1 MAFEAHESFPLLFF
15 PLIVAPAELAVPA
28 LGGLEV
34 SQFAEPLGL
43 NAYFLFGEEHLA
55 VDFGVEGELHLA
67 ISGSS
72 TAFLALAAIFLP
84 SEQVAPR
91 DAVLLRDLLG
101 IDALQNLSGKCITCF
116 TASSFSATVYL
127 R

>member
-1 MAFEAHESFPLLFF
+1 MSFEAHESFPLLFL
-15 PLIVAPAELAVPA
+15 PLIVASAELAVPP
-28 LGGLEV
+28 LRGLEV
-34 SQFAEPLGL
+34 GHLAEPLGL
-43 NAYFLFGEEHLA
+43 NAYFLLGEEHLA
-55 VDFGVEGELHLA
+55 VDFGVESELHLA

-72 TAFLALAAIFLP
+72 ASFLALTAIFLP

-91 DAVLLRDLLG
+91 DSVLLRDLLG
-101 IDALQNLSGKCITCF
+101 IDTLQNLSGKCITCL